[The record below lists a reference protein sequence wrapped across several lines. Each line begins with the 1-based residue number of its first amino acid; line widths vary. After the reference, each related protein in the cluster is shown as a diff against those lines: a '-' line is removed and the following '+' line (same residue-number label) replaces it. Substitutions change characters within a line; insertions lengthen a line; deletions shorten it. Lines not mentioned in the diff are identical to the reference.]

1 MATGQTGFQPRNT
14 PAERRAFFDAQRI
27 TTGLDARTT
36 DLDARVAALEAAL
49 TALAARVADL
59 EAP

>member
-14 PAERRAFFDAQRI
+14 PAERRAFFDAKRI
-27 TTGLDARTT
+27 IT
-36 DLDARVAALEAAL
+36 DLEARIAALETAFTAL
-49 TALAARVADL
+49 TARVADL